1 MHVSKKKI
9 GFPIHLVPFSGVC
22 FRETA
27 NMKLLNLF
35 LQEEELQEMISAS
48 RDLED
53 TYGKLFDLTVVN
65 RDIDEA
71 YNSILKALERL
82 EREEQWVPVEWVQTS

>member
-1 MHVSKKKI
+1 
-9 GFPIHLVPFSGVC
+9 
-22 FRETA
+22 
-27 NMKLLNLF
+27 MKLLNLF
-35 LQEEELQEMISAS
+35 IQEEELQEMISAS

-65 RDIDEA
+65 KDIDEA
-71 YNSILKALERL
+71 YNSILRALERL